1 MSGMGPQANQDGAM
15 DHKINLHKSA
25 LQLFFLVPCS
35 SWSTESAVLGITFM
49 RQSGEELDALETNLS
64 SKSSSVCVAEF
75 AEQSYHSRSRLGS
88 TPVKFGFQVWGALKK
103 TETSMAADFTQ
114 ISRDS
119 GGAWLILVP
128 KFGVCKVLT

>member
-1 MSGMGPQANQDGAM
+1 MSGMGPQANQDSAM
-15 DHKINLHKSA
+15 AHKMNLHKSA

-49 RQSGEELDALETNLS
+49 RQSGEEFDALETNLS

-88 TPVKFGFQVWGALKK
+88 TPVKFGFPVWGALKK

-114 ISRDS
+114 ISPDS
-119 GGAWLILVP
+119 DGAW
-128 KFGVCKVLT
+128 